1 MKYLIFLAFAIAASN
16 GMFMQDVLKEEW
28 KSYKVRFCDLT
39 YDLVSKWV
47 HRQILCI
54 SLLVRFFSRRHDK
67 NNLFCENLGHISVV
81 ITGWRLFTE
90 RASQNKKLIKFNCSS

>member
-39 YDLVSKWV
+39 YDLVK
-47 HRQILCI
+47 
-54 SLLVRFFSRRHDK
+54 
-67 NNLFCENLGHISVV
+67 
-81 ITGWRLFTE
+81 
-90 RASQNKKLIKFNCSS
+90 